1 MPRNDVKVGIVGAGS
16 MGGAIAS
23 GLVSSGAWEASCILV
38 AGHGAAD
45 AHFAPLAKKGIR
57 TFGDAS
63 EMLACDPGVVVLAVK
78 PQVLEGV
85 VRPLA
90 GSLAGRC
97 VVSIAAGVPISSL
110 EGMLP
115 GSRVVRVMPN
125 LCVQVLSGASAIAA
139 GGSAGEGD
147 VALVRELFSAL
158 GSAAVMREDQL
169 EVEGAVVG
177 TAPAF
182 FSLFVDTLTRAG
194 VKAGMPAAA
203 CRELLEATMRG
214 CAEQLLG
221 SGEHPRAYAEKVT
234 SPGGTTAAALY
245 ELEPHLFE
253 GSFAAVDA
261 ALSRAS
267 ELASGSSR

>member
-23 GLVSSGAWEASCILV
+23 GLVSSSAWEASCILV

-110 EGMLP
+110 EGMF
-115 GSRVVRVMPN
+115 
-125 LCVQVLSGASAIAA
+125 
-139 GGSAGEGD
+139 GSAGEGD